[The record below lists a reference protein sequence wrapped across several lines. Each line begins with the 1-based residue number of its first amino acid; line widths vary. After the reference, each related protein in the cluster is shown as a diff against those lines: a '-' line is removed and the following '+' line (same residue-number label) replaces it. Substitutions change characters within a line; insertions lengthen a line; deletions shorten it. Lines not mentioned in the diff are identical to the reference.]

1 MSKISR
7 TPKSNA
13 LSDLL
18 ATITQGDSSATTVV
32 QELKA
37 RANLIDLSHAPDA
50 VMYYASV
57 LNGVGIRG
65 AALHRFY
72 EVCGFSMPKM
82 LTLLRAKNFSLMSTE
97 QLLSIADGS
106 ARLPNLV
113 FLNEEVRKLD
123 KNFGH
128 LNS

>member
-1 MSKISR
+1 MSNNSR
-7 TPKSNA
+7 STKGNA

-18 ATITQGDSSATTVV
+18 AILTQGDSSASALV
-32 QELKA
+32 QELIA
-37 RANLIDLSHAPDA
+37 RANLIDESHAPEA
-50 VMYYASV
+50 VTYYASV

-65 AALHRFY
+65 AALYRFY

-82 LTLLRAKNFSLMSTE
+82 LTLLRAKNFAMISTE

-106 ARLPNLV
+106 ARLPNMV
-113 FLNEEVRKLD
+113 FLNEQVRQLD
-123 KNFGH
+123 NNFGQ